1 MPGLSENITVKS
13 IIGRFLEHSRVY
25 AFGNGEVLPSDKAK
39 VYISSAD
46 VMDRNLYRRVEAL
59 VPITNETVHDQILE
73 QVLLAN
79 LLDTEQSWLLDGET
93 GEYQRV
99 ESDPGVEDDGFNCHD
114 YFMTNPSLSGRGG
127 ALKED
132 RVPKLTLRKGAV

>member
-1 MPGLSENITVKS
+1 MA
-13 IIGRFLEHSRVY
+13 R
-25 AFGNGEVLPSDKAK
+25 

-59 VPITNETVHDQILE
+59 VPIVNATVQDQVLD

-93 GEYQRV
+93 GEYERV
-99 ESDPGVEDDGFNCHD
+99 ESDADGFNCHQ
-114 YFMTNPSLSGRGG
+114 YFMTNPSLSGRGE

-132 RVPKLTLRKGAV
+132 RVPTLSLRKGAA

>member
-1 MPGLSENITVKS
+1 
-13 IIGRFLEHSRVY
+13 
-25 AFGNGEVLPSDKAK
+25 

-59 VPITNETVHDQILE
+59 VPVTNATVQDQVLD

-93 GEYQRV
+93 GEYHRV
-99 ESDPGVEDDGFNCHD
+99 ESGGGVESDGFNCHQ
-114 YFMTNPSLSGRGG
+114 YFMTNPSLSGRGE

-132 RVPKLTLRKGAV
+132 RVPTLSLRKGAV